1 MLKKGNMMKKTIL
14 IAGGCSLAGLLLM
27 IVAFIAARGNLAE
40 LSTRNV
46 QAVQKEYE
54 CSTDIIKIDA
64 DITSDNLEIRTGDVE
79 YISVSYYDRPGYNE
93 YEITES
99 GDSLGIRYV
108 DLHPIEVMTIDL
120 DFEDKPVIIT
130 VPESFSGKVNISS
143 SSGSIIAESINVSS
157 LDLKN
162 TSGGIRINDVDIATD
177 AKLSNTSGGINV
189 ENLVCKN
196 LTASNT
202 SGGISIENSNI
213 YEKLD
218 TKCNS
223 GDISLRSVTVKKG
236 VRISTT
242 SGTRYLEDVSAE
254 YLNSDGSS
262 GSLKAVDV
270 TVVYDFSSSTT
281 SGSVTLDRVEAGSNI
296 KISAASGDVRGTVVG
311 DEDDFNISVNTS
323 SGSCNLKDSSDG
335 SKKLTVSTTSGSI
348 DIDFAE

>member
-1 MLKKGNMMKKTIL
+1 MKKTIL

-64 DITSDNLEIRTGDVE
+64 DITSDNLEIRTGEVD

-120 DFEDKPVIIT
+120 DLEDKPVIIT

-223 GDISLRSVTVKKG
+223 GNISLRSVTVKKG
-236 VRISTT
+236 ARIATT

-262 GSLKAVDV
+262 GSLNAVDV

-323 SGSCNLKDSSDG
+323 SGSCNLKDSNEG
-335 SKKLTVSTTSGSI
+335 NKKLTVSTTSGSI
-348 DIDFAE
+348 NIDFAE

>member
-1 MLKKGNMMKKTIL
+1 MMKKTIL

-64 DITSDNLEIRTGDVE
+64 DITSDNLEIRTGEVE

-120 DFEDKPVIIT
+120 DLEDKPVIIT

-223 GDISLRSVTVKKG
+223 GNISLRSVTVKEG
-236 VRISTT
+236 ARIATT

-262 GSLKAVDV
+262 GSLNAVDV

-323 SGSCNLKDSSDG
+323 SGSCNLKDSNEG
-335 SKKLTVSTTSGSI
+335 NKKLTVSTTSGSI
-348 DIDFAE
+348 NIDFAE

>member
-1 MLKKGNMMKKTIL
+1 MKKKLL

-79 YISVSYYDRPGYNE
+79 YISVSYYDRPEYNE
-93 YEITES
+93 YKITES

-120 DFEDKPVIIT
+120 DLEDKPVIIT

-157 LDLKN
+157 LDLEN
-162 TSGGIRINDVDIATD
+162 TSGSIRINDVDIVTD

-218 TKCNS
+218 AKCNS

-236 VRISTT
+236 ARIATT

-270 TVVYDFSSSTT
+270 TVKNDFSSSTT
-281 SGSVTLDRVEAGSNI
+281 SGSVTLDRVESGNTI

-311 DEDDFNISVNTS
+311 YEDDFNISVNTS

-335 SKKLTVSTTSGSI
+335 NKKLTVSTTSGSI
-348 DIDFAE
+348 DIDFTE

>member
-1 MLKKGNMMKKTIL
+1 MKKTIL

>member
-1 MLKKGNMMKKTIL
+1 MMKKTIL

-120 DFEDKPVIIT
+120 DLEDKPVIIT

-202 SGGISIENSNI
+202 SGGISIENSTI

-223 GDISLRSVTVKKG
+223 GNISLRSVTVKKG
-236 VRISTT
+236 ARIATT

-323 SGSCNLKDSSDG
+323 SGSCNLKDSNEG
-335 SKKLTVSTTSGSI
+335 NKKLTVSTTSGSI
-348 DIDFAE
+348 NIDFAE

>member
-1 MLKKGNMMKKTIL
+1 MMKKKLL

-120 DFEDKPVIIT
+120 DLEDKPVIIT

-177 AKLSNTSGGINV
+177 AKLSNTSGKINV

-202 SGGISIENSNI
+202 SGGISI
-213 YEKLD
+213 K
-218 TKCNS
+218 
-223 GDISLRSVTVKKG
+223 SVTVKEG
-236 VRISTT
+236 ARLSTT
-242 SGTRYLEDVSAE
+242 SGTRYMEDVSAQ
-254 YLNSDGSS
+254 YLECDGSS
-262 GSLKAVDV
+262 GSLKAVNV
-270 TVVYDFSSSTT
+270 TVLYSFSSSTS
-281 SGSVTLDRVEAGSNI
+281 SGSVTLDRVETGNSI
-296 KISAASGDVRGTVVG
+296 KITASSGDVRGTIVG
-311 DEDDFNISVNTS
+311 NEDDFNISIDTS
-323 SGSCNLKDSSDG
+323 SGSSNLSDSSDG
-335 SKKLTVSTTSGSI
+335 NKKLTISTTSGSVN
-348 DIDFAE
+348 IDFTE

>member
-1 MLKKGNMMKKTIL
+1 M
-14 IAGGCSLAGLLLM
+14 
-27 IVAFIAARGNLAE
+27 
-40 LSTRNV
+40 
-46 QAVQKEYE
+46 
-54 CSTDIIKIDA
+54 
-64 DITSDNLEIRTGDVE
+64 E
-79 YISVSYYDRPGYNE
+79 YICVSYYDRPGYNE

-120 DFEDKPVIIT
+120 DLEDKPVIIT

-236 VRISTT
+236 ARIATT
-242 SGTRYLEDVSAE
+242 SGTRYLEAVSAE

-348 DIDFAE
+348 NIDFAE

>member
-1 MLKKGNMMKKTIL
+1 MKKKLL

-79 YISVSYYDRPGYNE
+79 YISVSYYDRPEYNE
-93 YEITES
+93 YKITES

-120 DFEDKPVIIT
+120 DLEDKPVIIT

-157 LDLKN
+157 LDLEN
-162 TSGGIRINDVDIATD
+162 TSGSIRINDVDIATD

-218 TKCNS
+218 AKCNS

-236 VRISTT
+236 ARIATT

-270 TVVYDFSSSTT
+270 TVKNDFSSSTT
-281 SGSVTLDRVEAGSNI
+281 SGSVTLDRVESGNTI

-311 DEDDFNISVNTS
+311 YEDDFNISVNTS

-335 SKKLTVSTTSGSI
+335 NKKLTVSTTSGSI
-348 DIDFAE
+348 DIDFTE

>member
-1 MLKKGNMMKKTIL
+1 MKKTIL

-120 DFEDKPVIIT
+120 DLEDKPVIIT

-157 LDLKN
+157 LDLNN

-202 SGGISIENSNI
+202 SGGISIENSTI

-223 GDISLRSVTVKKG
+223 GNISLRSVTVKKG
-236 VRISTT
+236 ARIATT

-323 SGSCNLKDSSDG
+323 SGSCNLKDSNEG
-335 SKKLTVSTTSGSI
+335 NKKLTVSTTSGSI
-348 DIDFAE
+348 NIDFAE

>member
-1 MLKKGNMMKKTIL
+1 MMKKTIL

-120 DFEDKPVIIT
+120 DLEDKPVIIT

-223 GDISLRSVTVKKG
+223 GNISLRSVTVKKG
-236 VRISTT
+236 ARIATT

-262 GSLKAVDV
+262 GSLNAVDV

-323 SGSCNLKDSSDG
+323 SGSCNLKDSNEG
-335 SKKLTVSTTSGSI
+335 NKKLTVSTTSGSI
-348 DIDFAE
+348 NIDFAE

>member
-1 MLKKGNMMKKTIL
+1 MMKKKLL

-54 CSTDIIKIDA
+54 CSTDIIKIDT

-120 DFEDKPVIIT
+120 DLEDKPVIIT

-177 AKLSNTSGGINV
+177 AKLTNTSGGINV

-202 SGGISIENSNI
+202 SGGISI
-213 YEKLD
+213 K
-218 TKCNS
+218 
-223 GDISLRSVTVKKG
+223 SVTVKEG
-236 VRISTT
+236 ARLSTT
-242 SGTRYLEDVSAE
+242 SGTRYMEDVSAQ
-254 YLNSDGSS
+254 YLECDGSS
-262 GSLKAVDV
+262 GSLKAVNV
-270 TVVYDFSSSTT
+270 TVLYSFSSSTS
-281 SGSVTLDRVEAGSNI
+281 SGSVTLDRVETGNSI
-296 KISAASGDVRGTVVG
+296 KITASSGDVRGTIVG
-311 DEDDFNISVNTS
+311 NEDDFNISIDTS
-323 SGSCNLKDSSDG
+323 SGSSNLSDSSDG
-335 SKKLTVSTTSGSI
+335 NKKLTISTTSGSVN
-348 DIDFAE
+348 IDFTE

>member
-1 MLKKGNMMKKTIL
+1 MMKKKLL

-120 DFEDKPVIIT
+120 DLEDKPVIIT

-177 AKLSNTSGGINV
+177 AKLSNTSGKINV

-213 YEKLD
+213 YELLD
-218 TKCNS
+218 TKCSS
-223 GDISLRSVTVKKG
+223 GDISIKSVTVKEG
-236 VRISTT
+236 ARLSTT
-242 SGTRYLEDVSAE
+242 SGTRYMEDVSAQ
-254 YLNSDGSS
+254 YLECDGSS
-262 GSLKAVDV
+262 GALKAVNV
-270 TVVYDFSSSTT
+270 TVLYSFSSSTS
-281 SGSVTLDRVEAGSNI
+281 SGSVTLDRVETGNSI
-296 KISAASGDVRGTVVG
+296 KITASSGDVRGTIVG
-311 DEDDFNISVNTS
+311 NEDDFNISIDTS
-323 SGSCNLKDSSDG
+323 SGSSNLSDSSDG
-335 SKKLTVSTTSGSI
+335 NKNLTISTTSGSVN
-348 DIDFAE
+348 IDFTE

>member
-1 MLKKGNMMKKTIL
+1 MKKKLL

-99 GDSLGIRYV
+99 GDSLSIRYV

-202 SGGISIENSNI
+202 SGGISIKSA
-213 YEKLD
+213 
-218 TKCNS
+218 
-223 GDISLRSVTVKKG
+223 TVKEG
-236 VRISTT
+236 ARLSTT
-242 SGTRYLEDVSAE
+242 SGTRYMEDVSAQ
-254 YLNSDGSS
+254 YLECDGSS
-262 GSLKAVDV
+262 GSLKAVNV
-270 TVVYDFSSSTT
+270 TVLYSFSSSTS
-281 SGSVTLDRVEAGSNI
+281 SGSVTLDRVETGNSI
-296 KISAASGDVRGTVVG
+296 KITASSGDVRGTIVG
-311 DEDDFNISVNTS
+311 NEDDFNISIDTS
-323 SGSCNLKDSSDG
+323 SGSSNLSDSSDG
-335 SKKLTVSTTSGSI
+335 NKKLTISTTSGSVN
-348 DIDFAE
+348 IDFTE

>member
-1 MLKKGNMMKKTIL
+1 MKKTIL
-14 IAGGCSLAGLLLM
+14 IAGGCSLAGLLLI

-120 DFEDKPVIIT
+120 DLEDKPVIIT

-162 TSGGIRINDVDIATD
+162 TSGGIRIKDVDIATD

-223 GDISLRSVTVKKG
+223 GNISLRSVTVKKG
-236 VRISTT
+236 ARIATT

-262 GSLKAVDV
+262 GSLNAVDV

-323 SGSCNLKDSSDG
+323 SGSCNLKDSNEG
-335 SKKLTVSTTSGSI
+335 NKKLTVSTTSGSI
-348 DIDFAE
+348 NIDFAE

>member
-1 MLKKGNMMKKTIL
+1 MMKKTIL

-64 DITSDNLEIRTGDVE
+64 EITSDNLEIRTGDVE

-120 DFEDKPVIIT
+120 DLEDKPVIIT

-162 TSGGIRINDVDIATD
+162 TSGGIRINDVNIATD

-223 GDISLRSVTVKKG
+223 GNISLRSVTVKKG
-236 VRISTT
+236 ARIATT

-262 GSLKAVDV
+262 GSLNAVDV

-323 SGSCNLKDSSDG
+323 SGSCNLKDSNEG
-335 SKKLTVSTTSGSI
+335 NKKLTVSTTSGSI
-348 DIDFAE
+348 NIDFAE

>member
-1 MLKKGNMMKKTIL
+1 MKKKLL

-64 DITSDNLEIRTGDVE
+64 DITSDNLEIRTDDVE

-120 DFEDKPVIIT
+120 DLEDKPVIIT

-157 LDLKN
+157 LDLEN

-202 SGGISIENSNI
+202 SGGISIENSNP
-213 YEKLD
+213 
-218 TKCNS
+218 
-223 GDISLRSVTVKKG
+223 
-236 VRISTT
+236 
-242 SGTRYLEDVSAE
+242 
-254 YLNSDGSS
+254 SS
-262 GSLKAVDV
+262 HKNR
-270 TVVYDFSSSTT
+270 TY
-281 SGSVTLDRVEAGSNI
+281 
-296 KISAASGDVRGTVVG
+296 RG
-311 DEDDFNISVNTS
+311 ISVKEKIAD
-323 SGSCNLKDSSDG
+323 L
-335 SKKLTVSTTSGSI
+335 
-348 DIDFAE
+348 

>member
-1 MLKKGNMMKKTIL
+1 MKKILL

-27 IVAFIAARGNLAE
+27 IIAFIAARGNLAE

-223 GDISLRSVTVKKG
+223 GNISLRSVTVKKG
-236 VRISTT
+236 ARIATT

-262 GSLKAVDV
+262 GSLNAVDV